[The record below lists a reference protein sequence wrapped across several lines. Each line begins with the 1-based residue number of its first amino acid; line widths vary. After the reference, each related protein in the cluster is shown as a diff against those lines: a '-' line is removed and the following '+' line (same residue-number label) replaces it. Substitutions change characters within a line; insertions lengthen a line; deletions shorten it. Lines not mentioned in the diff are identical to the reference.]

1 MSDIDAQRAARRAAM
16 PTVSALL
23 EEWSAMFPG
32 TKVIYAVENGI
43 RVGREPC
50 NESAFT
56 IPPNYRP
63 MWAPETKK

>member
-1 MSDIDAQRAARRAAM
+1 MSDLDAQRAARRAAM

-43 RVGREPC
+43 RVGRERGSTGEPGDWR
-50 NESAFT
+50 E
-56 IPPNYRP
+56 
-63 MWAPETKK
+63 